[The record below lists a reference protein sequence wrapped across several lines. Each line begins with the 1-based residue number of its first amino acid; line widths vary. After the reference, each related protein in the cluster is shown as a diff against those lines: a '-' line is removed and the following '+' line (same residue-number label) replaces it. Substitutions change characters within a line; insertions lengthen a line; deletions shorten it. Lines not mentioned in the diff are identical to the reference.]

1 MEFFQTFPLKKNW
14 KKPWKGLL
22 TVSEPTNIYVLYEP
36 PPPPQPLEPQG
47 DRISPFPA
55 KCRNG
60 SAQISMFQRLKSCAL
75 PKTEPV
81 GDDLQST
88 APWPINDD
96 DDDDLRNHKC
106 LIA

>member
-1 MEFFQTFPLKKNW
+1 MRKKNW

-22 TVSEPTNIYVLYEP
+22 SVSEPTNIYALYEP
-36 PPPPQPLEPQG
+36 PTPNPPLEPQG

-55 KCRNG
+55 KSRNG
-60 SAQISMFQRLKSCAL
+60 SGQISMSQWMTTCAL

-88 APWPINDD
+88 APWLTND
-96 DDDDLRNHKC
+96 DDDDLRSHINAFN
-106 LIA
+106 IA